1 MKRTAKRII
10 YNVIVFSLLAI
21 GIIVVCSK
29 FLHLGNVEYTDN
41 AVVCQHIT
49 PVNTRVAGF
58 VKEIRFEENQKVKA
72 GDTLVIIEDAE
83 FQLRLAQ
90 AEADLANAK
99 TGQRTTQARIATS
112 ANNIT
117 IDEAAMEEA
126 KAQYDNALREEQRHA
141 RLLKEEAVTQ
151 QQYDLVHTQLLAAK
165 ARYLQ
170 TTRGRQS
177 TSLTR
182 NEQTLALDRDD
193 AAIKLCEANVRLA
206 RLNLSYCAIVA
217 TCDGVTGRKDI
228 HVGELV
234 QPGQRMVD
242 IVDSQELWVQ
252 ANYRE
257 SQIANIAIGAKVR
270 MKIDAI
276 PDISYIGTIE
286 SFSDATGSAFSQMPH
301 DNATGNFVKVEQRL
315 PIRISLKGNS
325 PEALALLRAGYNV
338 ECEVEK
344 VCKK

>member
-1 MKRTAKRII
+1 MKRTAKRIV
-10 YNVIVFSLLAI
+10 YNIIVFSLLAI
-21 GIIVVCSK
+21 GIIIVCYR
-29 FLHLGNVEYTDN
+29 FLHLGDVEYTDN

-49 PVNTRVAGF
+49 PINTRVTGF
-58 VKEIRFEENQKVKA
+58 IKEIRFEENQRVKA
-72 GDTLVIIEDAE
+72 GDTLVVIEDAE
-83 FQLRLAQ
+83 FLLRLAQ
-90 AEADLANAK
+90 AEGDRANAK
-99 TGQRTTQARIATS
+99 AGRRTTKARIAAS

-117 IDEAAMEEA
+117 VDEAVMEEA
-126 KAQYDNALREEQRHA
+126 KAQYSNALREEQRYA
-141 RLLKEEAVTQ
+141 KLLKEEAVTQ
-151 QQYDLVHTQLLAAK
+151 QQYDLVHTQLLATK
-165 ARYLQ
+165 ARYQQ
-170 TTRGRQS
+170 TARGRQS

-182 NEQTLALDRDD
+182 NEHALSLDRDE
-193 AAIKLCEANVRLA
+193 ATIKLCEANLRLA

-234 QPGQRMVD
+234 QVGQRMLD
-242 IVDSQELWVQ
+242 IVDSRELWVQ

-270 MKIDAI
+270 MKMDAI
-276 PDISYIGTIE
+276 PGTTYIGTIE
-286 SFSDATGSAFSQMPH
+286 SLSDATGSAFSQIPH

-325 PEALALLRAGYNV
+325 PEALSLLKAGYNV
-338 ECEVEK
+338 TCEVEK

>member
-1 MKRTAKRII
+1 MKRTTKRII
-10 YNVIVFSLLAI
+10 YNIIVFSLLAI
-21 GIIVVCSK
+21 GIIIVCSK

-58 VKEIRFEENQKVKA
+58 IKEIRFEENQKVKA
-72 GDTLVIIEDAE
+72 GDTLVIIEDSE

-99 TGQRTTQARIATS
+99 AGQRTTQARIATTN
-112 ANNIT
+112 NNIT
-117 IDEAAMEEA
+117 IDEASIEEA

-141 RLLKEEAVTQ
+141 RLLNEEAVTQ

-165 ARYLQ
+165 ARYQQ

-228 HVGELV
+228 HEGELV

-242 IVDSQELWVQ
+242 IVDSRELWVQ

-276 PDISYIGTIE
+276 PETTYVGIIE

-325 PEALALLRAGYNV
+325 AQALALLRAGYNV

-344 VCKK
+344 ICRK